1 MGYRPLTEE
10 RPMTRFV
17 IAAIETDHLS
27 RNATGA
33 RAGRRTWVVW
43 ERDASAPGPRPTPV
57 TAPGR
62 PV

>member
-1 MGYRPLTEE
+1 
-10 RPMTRFV
+10 MTRFV

-27 RNATGA
+27 RNAPAGP
-33 RAGRRTWVVW
+33 RAGKRTWVVW
-43 ERDASAPGPRPTPV
+43 ERDACAPRPRPTPV

>member
-1 MGYRPLTEE
+1 
-10 RPMTRFV
+10 MTRFV

-27 RNATGA
+27 RNAGAAA
-33 RAGRRTWVVW
+33 RAGKRTWVVW
-43 ERDASAPGPRPTPV
+43 ERDARAPRPRPTLV